1 VAYGNGYSIIG
12 GKRFDWS
19 DHDIF
24 CVPAWMWHEH
34 VNLGGEDAFLF
45 SFNDFPVM
53 EALGVRLTEALTD
66 HGGHQE
72 VRT

>member
-1 VAYGNGYSIIG
+1 
-12 GKRFDWS
+12 
-19 DHDIF
+19 
-24 CVPAWMWHEH
+24 MWHEH